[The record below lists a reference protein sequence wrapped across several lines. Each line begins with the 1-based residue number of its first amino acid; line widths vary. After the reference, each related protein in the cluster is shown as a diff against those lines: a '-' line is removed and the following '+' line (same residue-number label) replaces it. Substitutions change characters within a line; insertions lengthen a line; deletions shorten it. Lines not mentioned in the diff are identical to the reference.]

1 MLNPIQPHPIQWLL
15 LMAAFLVPNS
25 QAVIAD
31 RLEANMHTA
40 GYFCSIAGKT
50 TEVSIHYGD
59 NNQHLPCRV
68 TVQKSGSAVVSILEA
83 KRNKDHCNL
92 KAESMKQR
100 LVDRGWHCLS
110 SGI

>member
-1 MLNPIQPHPIQWLL
+1 MLNPIQPHPIRLL
-15 LMAAFLVPNS
+15 FLMAAFLVPNS

-40 GYFCSIAGKT
+40 GYFCSTAGKT
-50 TEVSIHYGD
+50 AEVSIHYGD
-59 NNQHLPCRV
+59 NAQHLPCRV
-68 TVQKSGSAVVSILEA
+68 TLQKSGSSIVSILEA
-83 KRNKDHCNL
+83 KRNKNHCDL
-92 KAESMKQR
+92 KAASMKQR